1 MVTTKKTLNFL
12 IFNIILMVVFISCGT
27 ESANTNTDSIDQTR
41 ITADAEAK
49 AKADAEA
56 KAKSDVKDIFEFTV
70 T

>member
-49 AKADAEA
+49 AKSDE
-56 KAKSDVKDIFEFTV
+56 KANGKA
-70 T
+70 

>member
-27 ESANTNTDSIDQTR
+27 ESGNTNTDSIDQTR

-49 AKADAEA
+49 AKSDE
-56 KAKSDVKDIFEFTV
+56 KANDKAVA
-70 T
+70 